1 MPTGNQGSSSYYPV
15 RVPMRSY
22 RQCMAWVGRVG
33 LQQSA
38 VQCPWA
44 DMSVIQLPMAL
55 CGNFRNRSGRLLAV
69 LVVRGR
75 KAEVQAILKK
85 KKKVRNAPFQSNM
98 ALSVGVPSL

>member
-1 MPTGNQGSSSYYPV
+1 MSTGSQSSSSYYPV

-22 RQCMAWVGRVG
+22 RQCMAWMECVG

-38 VQCPWA
+38 VQCAWT
-44 DMSVIQLPMAL
+44 DMPVIQLPMAL
-55 CGNFRNRSGRLLAV
+55 CGNCRNHSGRLLTV

-85 KKKVRNAPFQSNM
+85 EKGA
-98 ALSVGVPSL
+98 

>member
-1 MPTGNQGSSSYYPV
+1 MSTGSQSSSSYYPV

-22 RQCMAWVGRVG
+22 RQCMVGVGCLG

-44 DMSVIQLPMAL
+44 DMPIIQFPMAI
-55 CGNFRNRSGRLLAV
+55 CGNGSNHSGRLLAV
-69 LVVRGR
+69 LAVRGR

-85 KKKVRNAPFQSNM
+85 RKS
-98 ALSVGVPSL
+98 